1 MRLYLE
7 DNLDGVQSYAV
18 DERVH
23 HIGRVARRARVETEE
38 ARVVSQGLGGTN
50 GTREANVRVLVVLV
64 DEREH
69 EVVDV
74 VEGTLSH
81 IVQDRV
87 GSELALALL
96 GPEPLL
102 VQLRQLCL
110 ALIELDLRS
119 RDTEERGCAS
129 W

>member
-23 HIGRVARRARVETEE
+23 HIGRVARRARVQAEE
-38 ARVVSQGLGGTN
+38 ARVISQGLGGTN
-50 GTREANVRVLVVLV
+50 STREAYVRVLVVLV

-74 VEGTLSH
+74 VEATLSH

-87 GSELALALL
+87 GGELALPPWTLPSSYSQPVGVETCGAAP
-96 GPEPLL
+96 G
-102 VQLRQLCL
+102 
-110 ALIELDLRS
+110 
-119 RDTEERGCAS
+119 TG
-129 W
+129 